1 MDSQNKKRKEKP
13 CASAKQGGK
22 KYATKS
28 DLKTIYVATQE
39 SWESSSV

>member
-1 MDSQNKKRKEKP
+1 MDSQNKKKKRK
-13 CASAKQGGK
+13 AMHVYKQGGK